1 MSKLKKKG
9 TRCLEKRQ
17 QGTAERKKHS
27 FSLTSGRRKEKMSVA
42 FRPLLI
48 TRRFLSVTL
57 GNLQLHLLEG

>member
-9 TRCLEKRQ
+9 RRGLEKRQ

-27 FSLTSGRRKEKMSVA
+27 FFLTSGRRREKMSVA

-48 TRRFLSVTL
+48 TRRFLSVTP
-57 GNLQLHLLEG
+57 GNLHLHLLEA